1 MGALKSYAPHLALI
15 LGVAALVALGFYLG
29 DSDPFCEPFRIA
41 RVIEL
46 GGCR

>member
-1 MGALKSYAPHLALI
+1 MRERIALVLGFAALI
-15 LGVAALVALGFYLG
+15 AIGWYFWEA
-29 DSDPFCEPFRIA
+29 DPFCEPIRIA

>member
-1 MGALKSYAPHLALI
+1 MRDRI
-15 LGVAALVALGFYLG
+15 ALVLAFAGLIALGLYF
-29 DSDPFCEPFRIA
+29 SNRDPFCEPIRIA